1 MPKSL
6 KLIYVLA
13 IFLFIYI
20 FPLLISYIQVGPNL
34 AGNTYQLEISYIQ
47 TTNQLFNHFLGNIP
61 TYLNLFSNPIFWFF
75 ISAVVAQ
82 KTMRWI
88 LEDD

>member
-1 MPKSL
+1 M
-6 KLIYVLA
+6 
-13 IFLFIYI
+13 
-20 FPLLISYIQVGPNL
+20 SYIQLGPDL
-34 AGNTYQLEISYIQ
+34 SGNTYQLEISYIQ
-47 TTNQLFNHFLGNIP
+47 TTNQLFDHLLGNLTKYFNI
-61 TYLNLFSNPIFWFF
+61 FSNPIFWFF

>member
-6 KLIYVLA
+6 KLTYVLA

-20 FPLLISYIQVGPNL
+20 FPLVVSFIQVGPNL
-34 AGNTYQLEISYIQ
+34 SGNAYQLEISYIQ
-47 TTNQLFNHFLGNIP
+47 TTNQLFNHFLRNL
-61 TYLNLFSNPIFWFF
+61 TSYFNLFSNPIFWFF

>member
-6 KLIYVLA
+6 KLIYVLS

-20 FPLLISYIQVGPNL
+20 FPLVINFIQVGPNL
-34 AGNTYQLEISYIQ
+34 SGNAYQLEISYIQ
-47 TTNQLFNHFLGNIP
+47 TTNQLFNHFLGNLT
-61 TYLNLFSNPIFWFF
+61 TYFNLFSNPIFWFF

>member
-1 MPKSL
+1 M
-6 KLIYVLA
+6 
-13 IFLFIYI
+13 
-20 FPLLISYIQVGPNL
+20 SYIQLGPDL
-34 AGNTYQLEISYIQ
+34 SGNTYQLEISYIQ
-47 TTNQLFNHFLGNIP
+47 TTNQLFDHLFVNLTKYFNI
-61 TYLNLFSNPIFWFF
+61 FSNPIFWFF